1 MTKRWLVLPRLS
13 WRNVRRQWR
22 RSLLTGTAMALG
34 VAALVFSRTLGDGAH
49 EDWIDSGVRMGSGH
63 VAVQDPE
70 YRASRKLEDRISAA
84 DLEAASAA
92 LEAPDVARYVERV
105 TPRLEV
111 IGLANSPTSA
121 VPVIIMGVDPAAE
134 AEFSQ
139 LGVEQR
145 LVEGRYLEPGDRLHV
160 YVGKRLADRLDLEL
174 GSRLVLS
181 AQDVTG
187 EIAGQLARVVG
198 IFQTGV
204 PEYDEGI
211 VHIPL
216 STAQQWMGVEGD
228 ITTLAILLNSAWVV
242 PRVLRSVRARVS
254 EATDGVSVLGWRETM
269 PELDA
274 AIKLDD
280 FWGYLFNIVLFV
292 IVALAIVNTILMS
305 VLYRTREF
313 GVLRALGLT
322 KRETATVVFTEG
334 LMLTGL
340 AGLIGLGLGFGL
352 VWLLFRNGLDYSGA
366 IENDFTFSGVVLDT
380 LIIPVFRWV
389 QVVMSLGSIIVIGV
403 SASLYP
409 AYRAT
414 RIDVAEAMKFEA

>member
-34 VAALVFSRTLGDGAH
+34 VAALVFARTLGDGAH

-63 VAVQDPE
+63 IAVQAPQF
-70 YRASRKLEDRISAA
+70 RASRKLEDRIGAA
-84 DLEAASAA
+84 DWEAASAA
-92 LEAPDVARYVERV
+92 LEAPDVAPFVARV

-121 VPVIIMGVDPAAE
+121 VPVMIMGVDPAAE

-139 LGVEQR
+139 LGVAQR

-160 YVGKRLADRLDLEL
+160 YVGQRLADRLDLEL
-174 GSRLVLS
+174 GSRVVLS
-181 AQDVTG
+181 AQDVSG
-187 EIAGQLARVVG
+187 DIAGQLVRVVG

-204 PEYDEGI
+204 PEADEGI
-211 VHIPL
+211 VHVPL
-216 STAQQWMGVEGD
+216 HTVQQWMGVEGD
-228 ITTLAILLNSAWVV
+228 ITTLSVLLHSGWDV
-242 PRVLRSVRARVS
+242 PRVLRRLRAQVGG
-254 EATDGVSVLGWRETM
+254 ATDGVRVLGWREAM

-280 FWGYLFNIVLFV
+280 FWGYVFNIVLFV

-334 LMLTGL
+334 LMLTGI
-340 AGLIGLGLGFGL
+340 AGLVGLGLGFGL
-352 VWLLFRNGLDYSGA
+352 VWILFRNGLDYSGA

-380 LIIPVFRWV
+380 LVIPVFRWV
-389 QVVMSLGSIIVIGV
+389 QVIMSLGSIIAVGV
-403 SASLYP
+403 TASLYP